1 MREIKF
7 RIWDNLEKAYLN
19 EEDVAID
26 EDLMA
31 RIKFVVDNLSFK
43 IGDLTLMYEHK
54 QVDPDDFRKEASCIK
69 SDFVES
75 IMDLIREHEESLEEK

>member
-1 MREIKF
+1 MT
-7 RIWDNLEKAYLN
+7 
-19 EEDVAID
+19 D
-26 EDLMA
+26 EGLMA

-54 QVDPDDFRKEASCIK
+54 QVDPEDFCKEVSCTK

-75 IMDLIREHEESLEEK
+75 IMKLIREHEQLLEKK